1 MKKICL
7 LLLISIIYSESQS
20 QNSGCTEADSNLIYP
35 YSNVK
40 SAYESNNIQHLK
52 YYSDKSLKSFEDA
65 KINLKK
71 CGCDTGFELAY
82 NAMDLMAK
90 VEATS
95 TFEDGRF
102 FVKKA
107 KEITQKCITELNK
120 CTIPTIIETEKIVSI
135 EENDGDDLK
144 ALQQEKAKLEQQRL
158 ALKLKEEDILKRL
171 DAQKNKELEL
181 QKEVLIKDHKT
192 TLNLNIATYNKVL
205 KIFGSTSQ
213 LPSYNKND
221 DALLTENLE
230 AIKSYYY
237 NITRDINAMYMEKL
251 NLCEVN

>member
-82 NAMDLMAK
+82 TALELIAK
-90 VEATS
+90 VEAAS

-120 CTIPTIIETEKIVSI
+120 CTIPNSIETEKIVSI
-135 EENDGDDLK
+135 EEKEGDNLK
-144 ALQQEKAKLEQQRL
+144 ALQQEKVKLEQQIL
-158 ALKLKEEDILKRL
+158 ALKLKEDDILKRL
-171 DAQKNKELEL
+171 DAQKK
-181 QKEVLIKDHKT
+181 QRT
-192 TLNLNIATYNKVL
+192 
-205 KIFGSTSQ
+205 
-213 LPSYNKND
+213 
-221 DALLTENLE
+221 
-230 AIKSYYY
+230 
-237 NITRDINAMYMEKL
+237 
-251 NLCEVN
+251 